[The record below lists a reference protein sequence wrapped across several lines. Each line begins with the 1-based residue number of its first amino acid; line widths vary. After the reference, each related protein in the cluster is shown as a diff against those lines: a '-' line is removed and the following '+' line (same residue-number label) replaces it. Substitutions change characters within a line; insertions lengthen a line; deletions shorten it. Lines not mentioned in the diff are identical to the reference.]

1 MGFFAGHIADGSN
14 GDIALDHYNR
24 YQVPYRDASLLFELN
39 YNDLKFTDSI
49 NLWNLMTTILLGPW
63 TLMLA
68 YQSSLKIWC
77 LYVLSSFW
85 HKNILIFNFTTNKI
99 LKQTESIIALFFLK
113 KKKIWLKVKYIPFV
127 RFLVVMLLFFKF
139 IWLLFDIL
147 NKN

>member
-49 NLWNLMTTILLGPW
+49 NLRNLMTTILLGPW

-99 LKQTESIIALFFLK
+99 LKQTESIIALFLK
-113 KKKIWLKVKYIPFV
+113 KKKIILVKGKIYS
-127 RFLVVMLLFFKF
+127 LCTFFSCYVAF
-139 IWLLFDIL
+139 F
-147 NKN
+147 